1 MSSSKFIIC
10 FTTIALLPFCFAFA
24 AVDEDLSPLAVKGL
38 HQQNFYC
45 LMMSKSYDDALG
57 TIKMMRR
64 MQLDDMEKASRLLLM
79 ARETQLKLY
88 EKTRFIVKMRR
99 HVVV

>member
-24 AVDEDLSPLAVKGL
+24 AVDEDLSPLATKV
-38 HQQNFYC
+38 
-45 LMMSKSYDDALG
+45 LMVELRMSKSYDDALG